1 MQRVQNV
8 SDAVLM
14 STRDVRCVR
23 GNILNEGVR
32 DKLIFRY
39 FFIILHKSL
48 EPLNSF

>member
-1 MQRVQNV
+1 MQSV

-14 STRDVRCVR
+14 SARDVRCVR
-23 GNILNEGVR
+23 GKILNGGAR

-48 EPLNSF
+48 EPLYTF